1 MYQDLH
7 CTIHSRRLT
16 LKSISAADL
25 FVKNWKNPTDH
36 YVTLLRQTWHVKFA
50 KQLTARNYAQVLYG
64 QKNKNSFLHVYTA
77 LLKSD
82 EDRAFIMSWTKA
94 NIKEGNC
101 IYPKAA
107 I

>member
-1 MYQDLH
+1 MHQDLH

-16 LKSISAADL
+16 LKSISAANL

-36 YVTLLRQTWHVKFA
+36 YVTLLKPTCHVKFA

-64 QKNKNSFLHVYTA
+64 QKNSSLHVYTA

-82 EDRAFIMSWTKA
+82 EDRGFIMSWTKA
-94 NIKEGNC
+94 NIPRQQSEHNK
-101 IYPKAA
+101 KR
-107 I
+107 